1 MTSAQQA
8 LQELHRVPLRDFV
21 AERKRLATEL
31 RRRGD
36 QAAAA
41 EVARRRKPTASAW
54 AVNQLYRH
62 ARAEVDELLALGAR
76 LRKGDVRAS
85 RAYHDALGELR
96 RRAATVLREGGLG
109 ASDAVLRR
117 VSATLGALAAA
128 GGFDPDPPGALAE
141 DRDPPGFEAVTLAP
155 GTGRAPRDAR
165 PPRQAHAV
173 EHKAARE
180 AGRAADNERRAAERA
195 RETEGRA
202 AERAREAERR
212 RMHAELRAAS
222 SDVRTRQRAVEAR
235 GERLRHAEQV
245 LRDAQE
251 ALRDAERALR
261 DAERALSDARA
272 REGALAAALA
282 ELEAGGGGAPAR
294 VDRADRS
301 R

>member
-54 AVNQLYRH
+54 AVNQLCWH

-85 RAYHDALGELR
+85 RAYHDTLADLR

-117 VSATLGALAAA
+117 VSATLGTLAAA

-212 RMHAELRAAS
+212 RMHAE
-222 SDVRTRQRAVEAR
+222 
-235 GERLRHAEQV
+235 QV

-272 REGALAAALA
+272 REGALAVALA
-282 ELEAGGGGAPAR
+282 ELEAGDGGASAR